1 MIIGLEGNIGAGK
14 STLLRKLAQMYPE
27 VVVVPE
33 DIAAWN
39 SYTVEDKPLLAAYY
53 DEPPKHGFKTQ
64 MAILLSRHH
73 ANQRAAESPDR
84 IFVHERTMI
93 ADVHIFGK
101 LGVSQGSLTQTEYD
115 IMRDWAHAVN
125 REPDVTVFID
135 VDPKVCFDRMRNRG
149 RSEEDGVS
157 SELLHQLHDMHHQWY
172 NDFDKLARIVRIQ
185 NNDEDAIEEIVA
197 FLRNAGV
204 PLRKS
209 RSISHAPTT
218 RTATV

>member
-14 STLLRKLAQMYPE
+14 STLLRKLARMYPE

-39 SYTVEDKPLLAAYY
+39 SYTVEGKPLLAAYY

-84 IFVHERTMI
+84 TFVHERTMI

-101 LGVSQGSLTQTEYD
+101 LGVSQGNLTQTEYD
-115 IMRDWAHAVN
+115 IMRDWANAVN
-125 REPDVTVFID
+125 REPDVTVFLD
-135 VDPKVCFDRMRNRG
+135 VDPTVCFDRMRNRG
-149 RSEEDGVS
+149 RSEENGVS
-157 SELLHQLHDMHHQWY
+157 LELLRQLHDMHHQWY

-185 NNDEDAIEEIVA
+185 NNDEDAIDEIVA

-204 PLRKS
+204 PLRES
-209 RSISHAPTT
+209 MSIPRTPTT